1 MEGSGGGRPA
11 DGRGPGR
18 RGWRILAAVLAAGAA
33 AALALWLKRHGT
45 GLDAFTAWLEGL
57 GPWGPVYWILIVVA
71 SVVLMIPVPILAA
84 LSGFLFGAIPGA
96 LYNVVA
102 MSAGC
107 TIAFLLGRLFLSRR
121 AGLWME
127 KHPRLR
133 AFNRGLGRQGWTFIL
148 STRLLPGFPIKV
160 SNYLFGGLGYPLKA
174 FLIGNPIGLL
184 PYQFVGAYAGSLL
197 ADLSDPA
204 QLAAWS
210 REPLGLAVSVLG
222 LVAAIALLAYST
234 HRAVRSMRE
243 QGLEA

>member
-1 MEGSGGGRPA
+1 M
-11 DGRGPGR
+11 
-18 RGWRILAAVLAAGAA
+18 L
-33 AALALWLKRHGT
+33 
-45 GLDAFTAWLEGL
+45 
-57 GPWGPVYWILIVVA
+57 
-71 SVVLMIPVPILAA
+71 PVPILAA

-96 LYNVVA
+96 LYNVVG

-107 TIAFLLGRLFLSRR
+107 VLAFLLGRFFLSRH
-121 AGLWME
+121 AGRWID

-133 AFNRGLGRQGWTFIL
+133 AFNRGLERQGWTFIL

-174 FLIGNPIGLL
+174 FLIGNFIGLM
-184 PYQFVGAYAGSLL
+184 PYQFAGAYAGSLL

-204 QLAAWS
+204 QLAAWA

-222 LVAAIALLAYST
+222 LVAALLLLAYCT
-234 HRAVRSMRE
+234 RRAVRSMRE